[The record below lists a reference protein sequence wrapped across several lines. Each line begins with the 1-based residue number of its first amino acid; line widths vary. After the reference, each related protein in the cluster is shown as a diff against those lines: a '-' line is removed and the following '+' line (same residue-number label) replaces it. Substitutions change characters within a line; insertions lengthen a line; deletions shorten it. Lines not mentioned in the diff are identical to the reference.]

1 MASPWE
7 LSSGSAALFPTSDTD
22 RLENEGGYF
31 VWNLRMKTALHS
43 CKLWGVVTGDEPK
56 PAVIKAGELSE
67 WEKKD
72 TAALALI
79 FKCCKTD
86 VLVKIAHA
94 DTSRMAWD
102 TFKSEYSQ
110 TGSGSVMLWFRRLTK
125 QLSSGSDVAAHVT
138 SFQEA
143 TRHLANAG
151 FIIPEPISAAI
162 LLSTLPADPKDPE
175 SWNNHVA
182 GVRIDLQTTTLSSV
196 INGILEE
203 KRRLTDDDVTSEAA
217 HAALEKAARKHGRQ
231 FCHNCKKQGHIA
243 RNCFDK
249 GGGKEGQAPWQ
260 RKKKGKEKAHTMD
273 GGGDDSGEDVNS
285 SYIRFEQFTAAPEA
299 AHILYFEDNLSSLKP
314 CSETPGDENLAY
326 NASTNN
332 SHPFIINSSTSSH
345 IHSNPAHFVP
355 STLKPTSSV
364 VKGFGEGSLRIS
376 N

>member
-7 LSSGSAALFPTSDTD
+7 LLSGSAALFPTSDTD

-143 TRHLANAG
+143 TCHLANTG

-162 LLSTLPADPKDPE
+162 LLSTLPTDPKDPE

-203 KRRLTDDDVTSEAA
+203 KRRLTDDDDTSEAA
-217 HAALEKAARKHGRQ
+217 HAALEKA
-231 FCHNCKKQGHIA
+231 
-243 RNCFDK
+243 
-249 GGGKEGQAPWQ
+249 
-260 RKKKGKEKAHTMD
+260 T
-273 GGGDDSGEDVNS
+273 
-285 SYIRFEQFTAAPEA
+285 
-299 AHILYFEDNLSSLKP
+299 
-314 CSETPGDENLAY
+314 
-326 NASTNN
+326 
-332 SHPFIINSSTSSH
+332 
-345 IHSNPAHFVP
+345 
-355 STLKPTSSV
+355 
-364 VKGFGEGSLRIS
+364 
-376 N
+376 